1 MTRWEWEG
9 YLQGDSEYGVTLWP
23 EPPVHPLALAMQ
35 RKWGGRD
42 EMPKTE
48 KLADAL
54 EGRDR
59 EQEALP
65 DNRGRGRFLKPA
77 RRRGAL

>member
-35 RKWGGRD
+35 KKWGGRD

-54 EGRDR
+54 ERAGIESRKRYRIIVEEVDFANP
-59 EQEALP
+59 QE
-65 DNRGRGRFLKPA
+65 DE
-77 RRRGAL
+77 